1 MPLPPY
7 IANAWHR
14 VIHPAGHRYLRHK
27 DGRWF
32 TPSMQE
38 VEPPTE
44 LAPLVLHEMEDGAN
58 AS

>member
-1 MPLPPY
+1 MTLPPY

-32 TPSMQE
+32 TVSME
-38 VEPPTE
+38 KVSPPTE
-44 LAPLVLHEMEDGAN
+44 LETITIEETAHDDR
-58 AS
+58 